1 MATLTVKALMTPRPH
16 VLAASVLLLAA
27 LALPARGQYVEDS
40 IDVGGAWV
48 GSLAYNSRM
57 NVVYGASEDGGLFT
71 ISCDSNRLI
80 HSASL
85 GGALR
90 VVYDSLDNKA
100 YCVAGG
106 GDGTVAVIDGS
117 THDVIRS
124 IPMAGSTNLVWDSVG
139 DRIYVAND
147 EAGNVGVID
156 CQTDSVIAVI
166 PCAGGPWELDMNA
179 PGRKLYVRNYDA
191 GSVTIIN
198 ISLNAVIRTL
208 PVGSIPQSG
217 SYCPTQQKYYC
228 SRGSDLMVVSGTEDT
243 VIGYVQLPCPAD
255 HYDMAWLP
263 SSDLVAVCAYNGGGT
278 DSVVI
283 INPTSDTVVAALAV
297 GNGPTCLY
305 WHQATGRLYCA
316 IAGSSCVTVISAD
329 GLRIETT
336 LPVGYYPFT
345 MAASTRNGRIYV
357 GHLGSRHVYVVR
369 DTSDA
374 IAEEL
379 VPDAQAAS
387 MMASPNPFI
396 ASVEFSGGSESE
408 PPAELCVFS
417 RTGERVAVSH
427 PARAGAGRWRCAWD
441 GRDALGRAVPAGVYF
456 VRSSGLVTR
465 SVVKTTSTR

>member
-1 MATLTVKALMTPRPH
+1 M
-16 VLAASVLLLAA
+16 
-27 LALPARGQYVEDS
+27 PARAQYVEDS

-48 GSLAYNSRM
+48 GSLTYNSRM
-57 NVVYGASEDGGLFT
+57 NVVYGASEDGILFT

-90 VVYDSLDNKA
+90 VVYDSVGNKA
-100 YCVAGG
+100 YCVADG

-139 DRIYVAND
+139 DRVYVAND

-156 CQTDSVIAVI
+156 CRSDSVIAMI
-166 PCAGGPWELDMNA
+166 PCPGGPWELDMNA

-191 GSVTIIN
+191 GSVTII
-198 ISLNAVIRTL
+198 SMALNAVIRTL
-208 PVGSIPQSG
+208 PVGSTPESG
-217 SYCPTQQKYYC
+217 TYCPTQQKYYC
-228 SRGSDLMVVSGTEDT
+228 SRGWDLMVVSGTADT
-243 VIGYVQLPCPAD
+243 VVGYLQLPGTTAAS
-255 HYDMAWLP
+255 HFDMAWLP
-263 SSDLVAVCAYNGGGT
+263 SSDFVAVCAYNGGGT

-283 INPTSDTVVAALAV
+283 INPTSDTVIAALAV
-297 GNGPTCLY
+297 GNGPTSLY

-345 MAASTRNGRIYV
+345 MTASPQNGRIYV
-357 GHLGSRHVYVVR
+357 GHLGSRYVYVVR
-369 DTSDA
+369 DTA
-374 IAEEL
+374 AAVAEEPSS
-379 VPDAQAAS
+379 VMWGVS
-387 MMASPNPFI
+387 MSASPNPFD
-396 ASVEFSGGSESE
+396 AHVGFSGSGGSN

-417 RTGERVAVSH
+417 RDGERVAVLH
-427 PARAGAGRWRCAWD
+427 TVNAGAGRWWCAWD
-441 GRDALGRAVPAGVYF
+441 GRDDLGRPAPAGVYF
-456 VRSSGLVTR
+456 VRSPGYAAR
-465 SVVKTTSTR
+465 SIVKTRESR